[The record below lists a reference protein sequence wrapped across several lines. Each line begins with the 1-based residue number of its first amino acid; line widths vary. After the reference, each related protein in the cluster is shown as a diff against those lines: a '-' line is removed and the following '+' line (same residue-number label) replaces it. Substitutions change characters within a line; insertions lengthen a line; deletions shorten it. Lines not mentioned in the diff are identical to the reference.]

1 MKKRND
7 GSRYCDEVI
16 YPQLFIGK
24 TRYYELKKEALEM
37 LGRKLYGLFSE
48 RGFS

>member
-1 MKKRND
+1 MKGFKSIEWDLYDNN
-7 GSRYCDEVI
+7 EM
-16 YPQLFIGK
+16 
-24 TRYYELKKEALEM
+24 KKEALEM